1 MHFPLG
7 FYHPHTSSFAALSL
21 AINEHGLKEGLRCG
35 IFLVAVFL
43 VDDVPA
49 VMLLK
54 ENRQFLQLWSD
65 QADDDIQFDFVWN
78 G

>member
-1 MHFPLG
+1 MLFPLG

-49 VMLLK
+49 VM
-54 ENRQFLQLWSD
+54 
-65 QADDDIQFDFVWN
+65 
-78 G
+78 